1 MVFLFIYKNRVFLI
15 TFFTIYLIN
24 WIFYIIFAHKIVTKH
39 QSIVYVEDITCYNI
53 SIPDYWG

>member
-1 MVFLFIYKNRVFLI
+1 MFLLFIYKNHVFLI
-15 TFFTIYLIN
+15 TFFTIYLIIWN
-24 WIFYIIFAHKIVTKH
+24 FYITFAPKIVTKH

>member
-1 MVFLFIYKNRVFLI
+1 MFHLFNNKNRVFLI

-24 WIFYIIFAHKIVTKH
+24 WIFYITFALKIVTKH